1 MSRPSLP
8 TRLWTSLIALLVLLA
23 ANAAHA
29 AIEVSFYSKELGT
42 SFPHAFVR
50 VSGTVERTGEAVD
63 ASYGFTAKTISPAI
77 LLGSVAGEVV
87 SSSPDYVAKSDRH
100 FSLALTDQEYDLLMA
115 AVERWRQMKQP
126 SYNLNR
132 RNCVFFVADLA
143 RALGMKAETPKSLM
157 KKPHSYIRSLVDANR
172 DWLQQR
178 GADLAG

>member
-8 TRLWTSLIALLVLLA
+8 TRLWTSLIALLVLLTATA
-23 ANAAHA
+23 AQAAV
-29 AIEVSFYSKELGT
+29 EVSFYSKDLGA
-42 SFPHAFVR
+42 SFPHAFIR
-50 VSGTVERTGEAVD
+50 VSGTVDGTGDAVD

-87 SSSPDYVAKSDRH
+87 SSSADYIAKSDRH
-100 FSLALTDQEYDLLMA
+100 FSLTLTDEEYDLLMA
-115 AVERWRQMKQP
+115 AVERWRQLKQP

-143 RALGMKAETPKSLM
+143 RVLGMKAETPKSLM
-157 KKPHSYIRSLVDANR
+157 KKPHSYIQSLVQANR
-172 DWLQQR
+172 SWLQQR